1 MTPRELPKYEV
12 IFSPFV
18 LFFIYF
24 LFLLGWQGRVG
35 AFIAGRAHPIYSK
48 VLS

>member
-18 LFFIYF
+18 LFFCFYF
-24 LFLLGWQGRVG
+24 YLVGRVG
-35 AFIAGRAHPIYSK
+35 AFLAGRAHPIDSK